1 MSNAKLDYHILKH
14 AYPFH
19 CYTCDASS
27 AATGLQSEVTN
38 VIDLFKHTKT
48 HKLQNSEKQ
57 LSKPENADVPSS
69 SKFTETVRTFPCNT
83 FSKNSNSS
91 ESTEKQ
97 LKIPKTTVKIDAMC
111 EISESE
117 FENDNKPS
125 HINRQYK
132 NEASGFSCKICKRE
146 FISAMHLK
154 NHIRLRVC
162 ERKQSKSGKT
172 VKCFSPYSGRSNNI
186 LPLGSLNSKNVP
198 QKNILPSKVYK
209 APALPKKSCYGV
221 DPKKGIKQTHRPAKN
236 STDRCD
242 NCCKKKKQ
250 QDEDTCFYMDCSD
263 PSSTSTLKEGS

>member
-14 AYPFH
+14 PYPFH
-19 CYTCDASS
+19 CFACDASS
-27 AATGLQSEVTN
+27 AAKGLQTEVTN

-57 LSKPENADVPSS
+57 LSKQENPDIHSS
-69 SKFTETVRTFPCNT
+69 SKFTETVRTFPCIT

-91 ESTEKQ
+91 ESSEKQ
-97 LKIPKTTVKIDAMC
+97 LKINKTTMKIDAMC

-117 FENDNKPS
+117 FENDNKPT
-125 HINRQYK
+125 HIKCQYK

-162 ERKQSKSGKT
+162 ERKQSSSGKT

-198 QKNILPSKVYK
+198 LKNILPSKLYK
-209 APALPKKSCYGV
+209 PPGLPKKSSHGV
-221 DPKKGIKQTHRPAKN
+221 DAKKSMKQTHRPPKHP
-236 STDRCD
+236 TDRCD
-242 NCCKKKKQ
+242 NCCKKKKHQ
-250 QDEDTCFYMDCSD
+250 NEDDTCYMDCSD
-263 PSSTSTLKEGS
+263 PSSTSTLKGDS